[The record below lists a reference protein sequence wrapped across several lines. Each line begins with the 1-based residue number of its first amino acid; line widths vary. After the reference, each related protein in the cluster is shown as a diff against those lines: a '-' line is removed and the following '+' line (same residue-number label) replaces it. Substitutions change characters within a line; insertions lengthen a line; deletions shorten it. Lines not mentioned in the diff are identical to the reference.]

1 MLEVWNVADGREP
14 RAEQFRPAWGLPGQ
28 FGVDDPK
35 AQKPA
40 LGGVGASGAAQTTQ
54 IPSPYDGGAAAPA
67 GRPGPS
73 RQGNEPAHAWSQSSA
88 GEPSRGGVYAAAAG
102 AAGAGA
108 LGGAAAAGGRNAA
121 GARQGAGGPYA
132 PAGERAE
139 PAALEG
145 VENPA
150 TGDQRSANR
159 WLSRAKWTYIAA
171 GVFMFLAV
179 LYGVDLVTSLGKVPR
194 GSEVAGVKVG
204 SMDYSDAETKLV
216 DELGPRLTDPI
227 AIRAGAVSTEL
238 DPQQVGLSVDWR
250 GTLDRAG
257 EQPLNPFTR
266 LISFF
271 RSKEIGIESR
281 IPDQRLTGYLET
293 LAREADL
300 DPREGAIWYDRADV
314 KSILPRDGQ
323 SVRIEDSREAVLA
336 HWLDENGVDL
346 AVDYTPTETDED
358 QVREVIDKV
367 AEPAVA
373 EPVTLVG
380 SHVNPDGGEPE
391 TKDVPLRVNE
401 REQDDDQASPSTT
414 TVKMVDPR
422 GPNAVPVEFPRD
434 RIGEYLTFERNG
446 NRLEPQYNAE
456 AAKGILDPLL
466 SETQTEGRDASF
478 VFSGNS
484 VTVEPAVMG
493 RTVQWGPL
501 LGGLQAGLQDR
512 GPRTVPVSY
521 ESQEP
526 ELSTE
531 DAEAAGIRER
541 VGEFSIDVS
550 AGSAANEMVS
560 AINGHLVRSGQ
571 TANLAELAG
580 TYSGNTGADG
590 VATAFFNAAYEA
602 GMTELQRT
610 SRGVDDDEFPV
621 ARDVSA
627 AQATSFKNQQ
637 NTGVVIEAFS
647 TGNRITVRLWG
658 TSQYEV
664 RTEEQP
670 RTSVERPGT
679 RRESGED
686 CRPSA
691 GRDGYTAVATRIVTQ
706 GSREVS
712 RDTFRSVYDPVDAIV
727 CAPAPDRGGE
737 GGGNGGND
745 GGNGGGGDGG
755 GDSPAPAPAPPEVP
769 GLPFPLPEIPG
780 ITVP

>member
-1 MLEVWNVADGREP
+1 MLEVWNVANGREP

-28 FGVDDPK
+28 FGVDDPNATK
-35 AQKPA
+35 SA
-40 LGGVGASGAAQTTQ
+40 LGATGAKNAQTSST
-54 IPSPYDGGAAAPA
+54 YDGGGADSQ
-67 GRPGPS
+67 GGPGPS
-73 RQGNEPAHAWSQSSA
+73 RQDNGPAQAWSQSSKGA
-88 GEPSRGGVYAAAAG
+88 PSRGGVYAAAASAGALG

-108 LGGAAAAGGRNAA
+108 QSGSGN
-121 GARQGAGGPYA
+121 PYA
-132 PAGERAE
+132 PLGERAK
-139 PAALEG
+139 PAALDG
-145 VENPA
+145 VDNSES
-150 TGDQRSANR
+150 GEQRRANR

-204 SMDYSDAETKLV
+204 SMSYSDAETKLV

-266 LISFF
+266 VISLFK
-271 RSKEIGIESR
+271 SKEVGIESR

-300 DPREGAIWYDRADV
+300 DPREGAIWYDRAEV

-346 AVDYTPTETDED
+346 AVDFTPTETDAD

-380 SHVNPDGGEPE
+380 SRANPDGGEPE
-391 TKDVPLRVNE
+391 KKDVPLRVNK
-401 REQDDDQASPSTT
+401 REQGEQQGSPSTT
-414 TVKMVDPR
+414 TVNMVDPR

-446 NRLEPQYNAE
+446 DRLEPQYNAD

-466 SETQTEGRDASF
+466 EETQTEGRDASF
-478 VFSGNS
+478 AFSGNS
-484 VTVEPAVMG
+484 VSIEPAVMG
-493 RTVQWGPL
+493 RVVQWGPL

-512 GPRTVPVSY
+512 GPRTVPVNY
-521 ESQEP
+521 ESNEP

-531 DAEAAGIRER
+531 DAEGAGIRER
-541 VGEFSIDVS
+541 VGEFSIDVG
-550 AGSAANEMVS
+550 AGSSANEMLS
-560 AINGHLVRSGQ
+560 AINGELIKSGQ

-580 TYSGNTGADG
+580 TYSGNTGADA

-602 GMTELQRT
+602 GMTELQRS

-627 AQATSFKNQQ
+627 ASTTSFKNQQ

-647 TGNRITVRLWG
+647 TGNRVTVRLWG

-670 RTSVERPGT
+670 RTSVERAGT
-679 RRESGED
+679 RRESGEN
-686 CRPSA
+686 CQPSE
-691 GRDGYTAVATRIVTQ
+691 GRDGYTAVATRIVNQ

-712 RDTFRSVYDPVDAIV
+712 RDTFRSVYEPVDAVV
-727 CAPAPDRGGE
+727 CTPPER
-737 GGGNGGND
+737 GND
-745 GGNGGGGDGG
+745 GGGDGG
-755 GDSPAPAPAPPEVP
+755 NAGGNGGDGGESPAPAPPEIP

-780 ITVP
+780 ITIPAP

>member
-14 RAEQFRPAWGLPGQ
+14 RAEHFRPAWGLPGQ
-28 FGVDDPK
+28 FGVDDPN
-35 AQKPA
+35 AHKPA
-40 LGGVGASGAAQTTQ
+40 LGGAGFSGDARTTH
-54 IPSPYDGGAAAPA
+54 IPSPYDGGAAMPA
-67 GRPGPS
+67 GPTRPS
-73 RQGNEPAHAWSQSSA
+73 RQDNEPAHAWSQASP

-108 LGGAAAAGGRNAA
+108 FGGAAAARGRNAA
-121 GARQGAGGPYA
+121 GAEPGSRNPYA
-132 PAGERAE
+132 PTGQRAE
-139 PAALEG
+139 PAALDGAED
-145 VENPA
+145 PT

-216 DELGPRLTDPI
+216 DELGPRLSDPI
-227 AIRAGAVSTEL
+227 AIRAGVVSTEL

-266 LISFF
+266 LVSFF
-271 RSKEIGIESR
+271 RSNEIGIESR

-346 AVDYTPTETDED
+346 AVDYTPTQTDAD
-358 QVREVIDKV
+358 QVREVIEKV

-373 EPVTLVG
+373 EPVTLIG
-380 SHVNPDGGEPE
+380 SRVNPDGGEPE
-391 TKDVPLRVNE
+391 TKDVPLRINE
-401 REQDDDQASPSTT
+401 RDEGDDQGSPSTT

-446 NRLEPQYNAE
+446 DRLEPQYNAE

-478 VFSGNS
+478 EFSGNS

-493 RTVQWGPL
+493 RSVQWGPL
-501 LGGLQAGLQDR
+501 LGSLQAGLQDR

-521 ESQEP
+521 ETNEP
-526 ELSTE
+526 DLSTE

-550 AGSAANEMVS
+550 AGSAANEMIA

-610 SRGVDDDEFPV
+610 SRGVDDNEFPV

-627 AQATSFKNQQ
+627 AQATSFRNQQ
-637 NTGVVIEAFS
+637 DTGVVIEAFS
-647 TGNRITVRLWG
+647 TGSRITVRLWG

-686 CRPSA
+686 CRPSS

-712 RDTFRSVYDPVDAIV
+712 RDTFRSVYEPVDAIV
-727 CAPAPDRGGE
+727 CAPAPD
-737 GGGNGGND
+737 GGGDGGDGGND
-745 GGNGGGGDGG
+745 GGNGGDAGG
-755 GDSPAPAPAPPEVP
+755 GDSPAPAPPEVP
-769 GLPFPLPEIPG
+769 DLPFPLPEIPG
-780 ITVP
+780 ITVPAP